1 MKKIIQRK
9 DLDLK
14 LIFEGLVREDFSKAL
29 EQEIKK
35 VADVIKYEE
44 ATKIIGNEEEAKTT
58 AFSFLGAELK

>member
-14 LIFEGLVREDFSKAL
+14 LIFEGLVMEDYSKAL

-35 VADVIKYEE
+35 VADVIK
-44 ATKIIGNEEEAKTT
+44 NEEKTEIT
-58 AFSFLGAELK
+58 AFTFLKRELK

>member
-14 LIFEGLVREDFSKAL
+14 LIFEGLVGDNFSIEL

-35 VADVIKYEE
+35 VAEVIKNEE
-44 ATKIIGNEEEAKTT
+44 ATKINEEETKIT
-58 AFSFLGAELK
+58 AFSFLGGQLK

>member
-1 MKKIIQRK
+1 MKRIIQRK

-35 VADVIKYEE
+35 VADVIK
-44 ATKIIGNEEEAKTT
+44 NEEEGKTT
-58 AFSFLGAELK
+58 AFGFYKEEIR